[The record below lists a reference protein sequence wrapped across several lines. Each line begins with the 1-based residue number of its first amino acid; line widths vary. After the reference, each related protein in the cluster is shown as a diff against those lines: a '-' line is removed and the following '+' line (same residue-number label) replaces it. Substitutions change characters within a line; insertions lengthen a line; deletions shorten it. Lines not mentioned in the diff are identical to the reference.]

1 MYKNNLFSLFAL
13 MFLPLLL
20 SFNNTLPEQQEK
32 WKAKFGFTTVKDN
45 PATPVKD
52 QANSGTCWDY
62 AGVSFVESEML
73 R

>member
-32 WKAKFGFTTVKDN
+32 
-45 PATPVKD
+45 
-52 QANSGTCWDY
+52 
-62 AGVSFVESEML
+62 
-73 R
+73 